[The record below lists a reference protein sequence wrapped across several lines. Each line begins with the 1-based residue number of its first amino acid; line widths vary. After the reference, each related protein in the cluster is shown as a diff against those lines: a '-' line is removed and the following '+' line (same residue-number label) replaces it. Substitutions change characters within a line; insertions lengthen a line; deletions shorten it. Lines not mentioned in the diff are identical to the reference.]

1 MKKTIVSL
9 TLAAA
14 AFVAMAGTASAHH
27 PELQAKAECV
37 NGAFNITVDVE
48 AWDTPEADR
57 RHNNGI
63 SVQLMRNDRVLVA
76 FGGKFTAD
84 NDYRFSGTFTSHP
97 AGTYQVRAIST
108 RPWGKNEDLGSQ
120 LESRTVTVKTPDV
133 PCGGE
138 YDAPRPLPTIAKP
151 VVEVVAQPEIGTPQ
165 VIERQVAAEVVEA
178 PVTPQVLA
186 FTGRTTNTLLGL
198 AAALMF
204 IGAMTLLSGGK
215 IKR

>member
-1 MKKTIVSL
+1 MKKIIVS
-9 TLAAA
+9 TFIAAA
-14 AFVAMAGTASAHH
+14 TLIAVATPAFSHH
-27 PELQAKAECV
+27 PEVSAKAECA
-37 NGAFNITVDVE
+37 NGAFDITVTTE
-48 AWDTPEADR
+48 AWATDDAAR

-63 SVQLMRNDRVLVA
+63 SVQLMRDNRVLVA
-76 FGGKFTAD
+76 FGGTFTAY
-84 NDYRFSGTFTSHP
+84 NDYRFTDTFTSVA

-108 RPWGKNEDLGSQ
+108 RPWGQNEEFGSE

>member
-1 MKKTIVSL
+1 MKLKFIASTSI
-9 TLAAA
+9 AAA
-14 AFVAMAGTASAHH
+14 TLIAVATPAFSHH
-27 PELQAKAECV
+27 PDVSAKAECV

-63 SVQLMRNDRVLVA
+63 SVQLMQNNRVLVA

-108 RPWGKNEDLGSQ
+108 RPWGQNEDLGSQ
-120 LESRTVTVKTPDV
+120 LESRTVTVTTPDV

-138 YDAPRPLPTIAKP
+138 YNQRPLPTIATP
-151 VVEVVAQPEIGTPQ
+151 VVEVVAEPEIGTPQ

-178 PVTPQVLA
+178 PVTLA
-186 FTGRTTNTLLGL
+186 FTGVPVWGKVLAGIGFLLFGWGVTQMARSPKL
-198 AAALMF
+198 
-204 IGAMTLLSGGK
+204 
-215 IKR
+215 